1 MSRLIELLA
10 IGVSLGSIYALI
22 AVGFAVIFKGTRVVN
37 FAQGSLLLL
46 GAYVVAALSPHT
58 GFWPALGLGLGAG
71 ALGGLGLY
79 WLVGLVPHGE
89 HMTLSILTIGADVLL
104 ATELARRIG
113 SRVMPTGDPWADGVW
128 RVGGLVVPHSRTAA
142 LLSALLVIGLLFV
155 VFKRTTWG
163 VSWRSAAADPEV
175 ATLMGIRLRRVR
187 AASWLIGGALA
198 TLAGLFLVAFPNTG
212 VEPHTGLLA
221 LRAVPAVI
229 IGGLDSPEGAVAG
242 GIAVGVTETLVA
254 GYADELGFL
263 GQGAGDVTPYLL
275 MILILLW
282 RPSGLFGSKEAVRV

>member
-1 MSRLIELLA
+1 MSRLNELVV

-22 AVGFAVIFKGTRVVN
+22 AVGFAVIFKGTQVVN
-37 FAQGSLLLL
+37 FAQGSVLLL
-46 GAYVVAALSPHT
+46 GAYLVAALSPT
-58 GFWPALGLGLGAG
+58 VGFWPALGVGLATG
-71 ALGGLGLY
+71 ALGGLVLYGL
-79 WLVGLVPHGE
+79 VSLVPHGD
-89 HMTLSILTIGADVLL
+89 HMTLSILTIGVDVLL

-113 SRVMPTGDPWADGVW
+113 SRVMPTGDPWGDGVW
-128 RVGGLVVPHSRTAA
+128 RFGGLVVPHSRAAA

-155 VFKRTTWG
+155 VFRRTTWG

-212 VEPHTGLLA
+212 VEAHTGLLA
-221 LRAVPAVI
+221 LRAIPAVI
-229 IGGLDSPEGAVAG
+229 IGGLDSPEGAVVG
-242 GIAVGVTETLVA
+242 GVAVGVTETLVA

>member
-1 MSRLIELLA
+1 MNRLIELLA

-37 FAQGSLLLL
+37 FAQGSILLL
-46 GAYVVAALSPHT
+46 GAYIVAVLSPHV
-58 GFWPALGLGLGAG
+58 GFWAALGFGLAAG
-71 ALGGLGLY
+71 ALGGLALY
-79 WLVGLVPHGE
+79 GLVGLVRHGD

-104 ATELARRIG
+104 ATELARRVG
-113 SRVMPTGDPWADGVW
+113 SRVMPTGDPWSDGVL
-128 RVGGLVVPHSRTAA
+128 RVAGLTVPHARVAA

-155 VFKRTTWG
+155 VFQRTAWG

-187 AASWLIGGALA
+187 GASWLIGDALA

-212 VEPHTGLLA
+212 VEAHTGLLA
-221 LRAVPAVI
+221 LRAIPAVI
-229 IGGLDSPEGAVAG
+229 IGGLDSPEGAVLG
-242 GIAVGVTETLVA
+242 GLAVGVAETLVA
-254 GYADELGFL
+254 GYGDELGFL

-275 MILILLW
+275 MILVLLW
-282 RPSGLFGSKEAVRV
+282 RPSGLFGSREAVRV